1 MEFVIE
7 RLLTKHI
14 LKKEKNSEFVVI
26 KEQIY
31 RTNLTC

>member
-14 LKKEKNSEFVVI
+14 LKKEKISEFVVI
-26 KEQIY
+26 KEVTEQI
-31 RTNLTC
+31 LHA